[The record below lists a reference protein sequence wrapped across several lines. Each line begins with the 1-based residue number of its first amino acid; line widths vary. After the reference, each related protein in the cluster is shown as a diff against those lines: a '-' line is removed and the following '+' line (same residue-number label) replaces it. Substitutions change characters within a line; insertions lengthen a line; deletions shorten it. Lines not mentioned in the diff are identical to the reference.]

1 MAIHVMQHV
10 LFDNFEADNSILA
23 GMAVALIQTSGK
35 AQAVA
40 ANRSTSSH
48 EFWGMAGDDTATSGN
63 TMAII
68 DPVSPGNYSHS
79 SGDGDDPT
87 LYTGPSPESH
97 PARRLADYMDE
108 RGTNVRNWN
117 DVDSN
122 SRATPM
128 RGIAVYRHGGR
139 FKTDQYISD
148 AAVDAA
154 ATDGGAAPTFAV
166 NDSLTY
172 GITANAGQFI
182 KIAKANTV
190 QYAGG
195 AAGYGYEVARIVQP
209 GVTSGLL
216 EITLL

>member
-1 MAIHVMQHV
+1 MAIHVKQHV
-10 LFDNFEADNSILA
+10 LFDNFDADNSILA

-40 ANRSTSSH
+40 ADRSDSSH
-48 EFWGMAGDDTATSGN
+48 EFWGMAGDDTSTSGN

-87 LYTGPSPESH
+87 LYTGPTPEAR
-97 PARRLADYMDE
+97 PARRLNDYIDE
-108 RGTNVRNWN
+108 RITNTTNWT

-122 SRATPM
+122 NRSTAR

-139 FKTDQYISD
+139 FLTDQYVSD
-148 AAVDAA
+148 ASVDAA
-154 ATDGGAAPTFAV
+154 TTDGGAAPTFAV
-166 NDSLTY
+166 NDSLAF
-172 GITANAGQFI
+172 GITANVGQFI

-195 AAGYGYEVARIVQP
+195 AAGYGYEVAKIIGP
-209 GVTSGLL
+209 SVTNGLL
-216 EITLL
+216 EVTLL